1 MQLKNYTLY
10 IITLFY
16 LILQSLFF
24 IHLTCAAEEFEN
36 NGSLDISK
44 IRTPGTSYSILEDKD
59 GFLWIGTDI
68 GLWRYNGYDFED
80 FTNIIPE
87 RIDGQIF
94 QDHTGDIWVGTH
106 SRLVQFNPET
116 LKSNT
121 YKFDSADR
129 ESISSHIFQ
138 GKKHAFA
145 EDSADNLWIATNN
158 GLNSFSRDSRT
169 FSSLNP
175 QNSGLLDDFITGII
189 GSKEGFLWV
198 ATRKSIHR
206 LDPSNRHIIQT
217 YSNAPEDISSLCED
231 NNGTL
236 WIGTKLNG
244 LFKIAKDSDT
254 IQMYDDTDHL
264 SNYLSIT
271 YLNIFSDTPNYLWIT
286 TIENGLS
293 IVDTD
298 SERFMR
304 LSLDIKDDKNHAFPD
319 TQQEQIIHDK
329 TGALLLL
336 SSHGI
341 LYRLEH
347 RHHNFV
353 QYPIVEQDSVYGVYD
368 SCCNTCLDY
377 DRTMWL
383 LIGSEHRLYHY
394 SPSSNS
400 FLDIYSLDK
409 NIEFSNESSLILDK
423 SGMLWLSAKDTLIK
437 FDPHKGMITDR
448 INVDGYL
455 WNGKCDISDPSLL
468 WFGTKDNGLI
478 KIDINTHDITT
489 YTPEAGNPLSIG
501 SNQVLVLSQTYN
513 RNIWLSAFGVGLQ
526 CFDPVKEYVVDKH
539 TLGLNRGD
547 PVKMLQDSQN
557 RYWVTFQ
564 NSGPGLFYPDTRKFL
579 EFKEITGKNW
589 PLRGSTGMIEDRHG
603 VFWISGNASGEIVRF
618 DPDNNSL
625 KTYKT
630 IDGIR
635 EGTSLPWQNNSIVDS
650 QGAVW
655 FAGIGG
661 FTRFFPNQIEDNR
674 YRPPVFITKI
684 TQDSM
689 PLETKVNINYLDELI
704 LTPDKNYFEFEAAA
718 LNYRRTNLNNYKYR
732 LVGWDEHWNEIGNKR
747 TGQYSNLKEG
757 MYILEVYG
765 SNDDNLWSV
774 EPAKLKIYVEPDLPE
789 DARLFSLETIRDQR
803 RKFIDYDNNTILF
816 ETCPKD
822 YSIVEKD
829 AYMYKLEGY
838 DKDWIYVTNSR
849 YSLYKKIPDGHFT
862 FKVVNT
868 ISGEIYSLPITI
880 RPPFYRS
887 FSFFILLLILFSLVL
902 GLFYKQR
909 IKFLKIEQEE
919 EIKLQKEKL
928 RHINSEM
935 NLEKERLKALE
946 AHRKSEEQFKELITS
961 MTEGFFITD
970 DAGNLI
976 FANDRF
982 CNFLGLTKNE
992 INNNNVFDFMNTE
1005 NGRKFRQFLLNN
1017 KSDFLDT
1024 FEIEW
1029 FDGNSGI
1036 FHSLVS
1042 PKRITDSSK
1051 NEHRFFAV
1059 ITDITELKKTE
1070 NMLRKQERELKNEKK
1085 NLEEANITLKVLL
1098 DHQGDEI
1105 KNVEQRLRNN
1115 LRTKVLPYIEKVK
1128 FQGSDENIPFYIGV
1142 IEKHLN
1148 NIIAEYSHNLG
1159 IQYIDLTSKELQI
1172 ADMIREG
1179 MSSKEI
1185 ASFLNISTRTV
1196 EIHRT
1201 NIRKKLGL
1209 KGAKDSLQKYLQK
1222 SFEQQG

>member
-1 MQLKNYTLY
+1 MQLKFYAIYTFSL
-10 IITLFY
+10 LFV
-16 LILQSLFF
+16 LLHCLFF
-24 IHLTCAAEEFEN
+24 IDLTCAAEEIYHK
-36 NGSLDISK
+36 GSFDISK

-94 QDHTGDIWVGTH
+94 QDHIGDIWVGTH
-106 SRLVQFNPET
+106 SRLVQLNPVT

-138 GKKHAFA
+138 GKKQAFA
-145 EDSADNLWIATNN
+145 EDSLDNLWIATND
-158 GLNSFSRDSRT
+158 GLNIFSRDSKT
-169 FSSLNP
+169 FSALNT
-175 QNSGLLDDFITGII
+175 QNSGLLDNFITGIVV
-189 GSKEGFLWV
+189 SKEGFLWV
-198 ATRKSIHR
+198 ATRESIHI
-206 LDPSNRHIIQT
+206 LDPSRRHVIQT
-217 YSNAPEDISSLCED
+217 YSNAPEDISFLCED

-236 WIGTKLNG
+236 WIGTRLNG
-244 LFKIAKDSDT
+244 LFKIEKESKT
-254 IQMYDDTDHL
+254 IRKYNDTDHL
-264 SNYLSIT
+264 SNYLSVT

-286 TIENGLS
+286 TIENGLC
-293 IVDTD
+293 IIDVN
-298 SERFMR
+298 SESFMR
-304 LSLDIKDDKNHAFPD
+304 LSLNIKDGNNHAFHD
-319 TQQEQIIHDK
+319 TQQEQIINDK
-329 TGALLLL
+329 MGALFLL

-347 RHHNFV
+347 KHHNFV
-353 QYPIVEQDSVYGVYD
+353 QYPIFEQNSDYGTYD
-368 SCCNTCLDY
+368 SCCNACLDY

-383 LIGSEHRLYHY
+383 LIVSEHKLYHY
-394 SPSSNS
+394 SPSFDS

-437 FDPHKGMITDR
+437 FDPHKGKITER

-455 WNGKCDISDPSLL
+455 WNGKCDISDPNLL

-489 YTPEAGNPLSIG
+489 YTPEANNPLSIG
-501 SNQVLVLSQTYN
+501 SNQVLVLAQTYN

-526 CFDPVKEYVVDKH
+526 CFDPVKGYVVDKH

-547 PVKMLQDSQN
+547 PVKMFQDSQN

-589 PLRGSTGMIEDRHG
+589 PLRGSTGVIEDRQG

-618 DPDNNSL
+618 DPDTNSL

-635 EGTSLPWQNNSIVDS
+635 GGTSLPWQNNSIVDS

-684 TQDSM
+684 TQDNI
-689 PLETKVNINYLDELI
+689 PIDTKGNINYLDELI
-704 LTPDKNYFEFEAAA
+704 LPPDKNYFEFEAAA
-718 LNYRRTNLNNYKYR
+718 LNYRRPSLNNYKYR
-732 LVGWDEHWNEIGNKR
+732 LAGWDEHWNAIGNKR

-765 SNDDNLWSV
+765 SNDDNVWSA
-774 EPAKLKIYVEPDLPE
+774 EPAKLNIYVEPDLPE
-789 DARLFSLETIRDQR
+789 DARLFSLETIMDQGR
-803 RKFIDYDNNTILF
+803 MFIDYDNNSIIF
-816 ETCPKD
+816 EICPKD
-822 YSIVEKD
+822 YSIVDNDIYK
-829 AYMYKLEGY
+829 YKLEGY

-849 YSLYKKIPDGHFT
+849 YSLYKKIPDGHFS
-862 FKVVNT
+862 FNVVNT
-868 ISGEIYSLPITI
+868 RSGESYSLPLTV

-887 FSFFILLLILFSLVL
+887 FGFFVLLVVILSSIL

-909 IKFLKIEQEE
+909 IKFIKIEQEE

-928 RHINSEM
+928 RHINLEM

-946 AHRKSEEQFKELITS
+946 AHKKSEAQFKELITS
-961 MTEGFFITD
+961 MTEGFCIMD
-970 DAGNLI
+970 NAGNLI

-982 CNFLGLTKNE
+982 SNLLGLNTNE
-992 INNNNVFDFMNTE
+992 IRNNNVFDFMDAE
-1005 NGRKFRQFLLNN
+1005 NSNKFKQFLLNN
-1017 KSDFLDT
+1017 KSDQLDT
-1024 FEIEW
+1024 FEIKW
-1029 FDGNSGI
+1029 HDGNNGI
-1036 FHSLVS
+1036 IDSLVS
-1042 PKRITDSSK
+1042 PKQIADSSK

-1070 NMLRKQERELKNEKK
+1070 NILREQEHELKNEKK

-1115 LRTKVLPYIEKVK
+1115 LRTKVLPYIEKIK
-1128 FQGSDENIPFYIGV
+1128 IQEPDENVSFYIGV

-1148 NIIAEYSHNLG
+1148 NIIAEYSRNLG
-1159 IQYIDLTSKELQI
+1159 IQYIDLTSKEIQI

-1209 KGAKDSLQKYLQK
+1209 KGAKDSLQKYLQQ
-1222 SFEQQG
+1222 SFEQ